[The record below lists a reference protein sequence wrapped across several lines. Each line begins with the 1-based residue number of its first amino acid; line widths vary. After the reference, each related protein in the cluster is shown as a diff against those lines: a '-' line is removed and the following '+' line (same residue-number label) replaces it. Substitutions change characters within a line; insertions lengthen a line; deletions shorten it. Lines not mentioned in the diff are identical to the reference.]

1 MSGKKRIS
9 EIKMRRYCSH
19 SNSEVELKTTYVY
32 PSDIMP
38 ETSPRINHR
47 SCSHYF
53 TCSLQDKSA
62 CTFAVEK
69 INTPNVQ
76 VEYTEL

>member
-1 MSGKKRIS
+1 MSGKNRIS
-9 EIKMRRYCSH
+9 KSKTKRYCAH
-19 SNSEVELKTTYVY
+19 ANCEVVLKTTYIY

-38 ETSPRINHR
+38 ETAPRINQR

-53 TCSLQDKSA
+53 ACTLQDKSA

-69 INTPNVQ
+69 INRPKVQ
-76 VEYTEL
+76 VEFTK